1 MIICFFFNTER
12 RERRNLHQFA
22 AMQEILTELI
32 VEWRCWGLLCFAGHR
47 AGYTALAASLAIGC
61 SSTLDSHGR
70 LFVLCIFSRGVV
82 PVFGKCQQSQQ
93 ENAPGCW
100 MVGSIKRD
108 INFWAALW
116 GTDNSL
122 LKKKTKQNKGRVG
135 VWFNSIMASVWNWNQ
150 VFYCRRTDYKHDLWW
165 VLCRQSSSQNDDSR
179 FLKKWF
185 QIFIRDIN
193 FI

>member
-1 MIICFFFNTER
+1 
-12 RERRNLHQFA
+12 
-22 AMQEILTELI
+22 MQEILTELI

-135 VWFNSIMASVWNWNQ
+135 GMIQQHNGFSLKLKSSVLLQKNRLQAWSVVSFVQ
-150 VFYCRRTDYKHDLWW
+150 AKFITKWW
-165 VLCRQSSSQNDDSR
+165 LKI
-179 FLKKWF
+179 LKKMVPNIHQGYKF
-185 QIFIRDIN
+185 YLIFIGTI
-193 FI
+193 IISEKKKCKW